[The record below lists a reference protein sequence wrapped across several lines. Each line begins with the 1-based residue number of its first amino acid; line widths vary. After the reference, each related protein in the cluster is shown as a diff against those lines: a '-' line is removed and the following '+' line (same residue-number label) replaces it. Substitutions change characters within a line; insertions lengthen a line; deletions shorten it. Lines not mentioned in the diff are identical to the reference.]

1 VAKGRNYKSTL
12 LKRLEKNGIATFMTV
27 HGTQAFE
34 QIQGVWIMEMA
45 ELIGLRKNRR

>member
-1 VAKGRNYKSTL
+1 
-12 LKRLEKNGIATFMTV
+12 V

-45 ELIGLRKNRR
+45 ELIGLRKNRRWGSKTLWQNKKTSFRQHMEE